1 MTDWT
6 FEEQA
11 RADGYGVIAG
21 MDEAG
26 RGPLAG
32 PVVAAAVILPMDFD
46 PTGVNDSKMM
56 TAAAREKMF
65 ARIISEALAYGVGII
80 GPEVIDEINILRA
93 THRAMRAALND
104 LGVVFD
110 FILVDG
116 RAVPELPKPS
126 RAIVK
131 GDSKSVSIAAASI
144 IAKVTR
150 DRIMVEID
158 GLYPEYGFAGH
169 KGYGSK
175 LHMEAINRLG
185 PCPCHRKSF
194 SPIAERKA
202 NCQLPGLD

>member
-46 PTGVNDSKMM
+46 PTGVRDSKMM

-65 ARIISEALAYGVGII
+65 ARITSEALAYGVGII

-175 LHMEAINRLG
+175 LHLEAINRLG

>member
-11 RADGYGVIAG
+11 RADGYGVVAG
-21 MDEAG
+21 VDEAG

-32 PVVAAAVILPMDFD
+32 PVVAAAVILPKDFD
-46 PTGVNDSKMM
+46 PTGVNDSKKM

-65 ARIISEALAYGVGII
+65 ARITSQALSYGVGII

-93 THRAMRAALND
+93 THCAMRAALND
-104 LGVVFD
+104 LSAAFD
-110 FILVDG
+110 YILVDG
-116 RAVPELPKPS
+116 RTVPELPKPS

-150 DRIMVEID
+150 DRIMVEMD

-175 LHMEAINRLG
+175 LHMEAISRLG
-185 PCPCHRKSF
+185 PCPCHRMSF
-194 SPIAERKA
+194 SPISERLA
-202 NCQLPGLD
+202 NCPLPGLD

>member
-32 PVVAAAVILPMDFD
+32 PVVAAAVILPMGFD
-46 PTGVNDSKMM
+46 SSGVRDSKMM

-65 ARIISEALAYGVGII
+65 AKITSKALAFGVGII

-104 LGVVFD
+104 LGVAFD

-126 RAIVK
+126 LAIVK

-150 DRIMVEID
+150 DRIMVEMD
-158 GLYPEYGFAGH
+158 ELYPEYGFSGH

-175 LHMEAINRLG
+175 LHMEAISRLG
-185 PCPCHRKSF
+185 PCPCHRMTF
-194 SPIAERKA
+194 SPIAERTA
-202 NCQLPGLD
+202 NCRLPGLD